1 MPTQRGGSS
10 SAKKRR
16 QRRRRTQKLLQRAVK
31 NQHLK
36 IKELQKSVTQQGE
49 ESRCQVKQRRNV
61 SIAKILP
68 EFEYENNVRAISEP
82 LVRELQ
88 LTSGKNFSALFFTYL
103 HTLIR
108 VIMYMTPVIH
118 ISNFVQLN

>member
-1 MPTQRGGSS
+1 MASCPVLILAMPTQRGGSS
-10 SAKKRR
+10 SAKKYR

-36 IKELQKSVTQQGE
+36 IKELQKSVIQQDE

-68 EFEYENNVRAISEP
+68 EFEYENNEQF
-82 LVRELQ
+82 L
-88 LTSGKNFSALFFTYL
+88 K
-103 HTLIR
+103 H
-108 VIMYMTPVIH
+108 
-118 ISNFVQLN
+118 